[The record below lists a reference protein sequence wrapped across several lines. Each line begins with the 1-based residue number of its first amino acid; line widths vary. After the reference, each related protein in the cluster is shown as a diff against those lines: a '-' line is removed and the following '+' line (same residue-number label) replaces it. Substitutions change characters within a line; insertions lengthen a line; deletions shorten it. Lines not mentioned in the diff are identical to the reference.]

1 VIRLGEQ
8 VTLQASPP
16 ITQFKFGNRSA
27 ETMLSIKDGETIV
40 LGGLLQEEDRKIRVT
55 IPWLGDLPLIG
66 NLISSFKTD
75 RVTTEV
81 ILTITPHIVQNMTPP
96 TLSAQAFWSGT
107 EFTYATGPKYSIP
120 ARKASTLLGTGY
132 GEHPVAGSSAAKG
145 AGETNPARSLAQLA
159 VPEPLLAILPDESAV
174 QAGREIKLSI
184 VDGRIG
190 TSNRNI
196 FTFEYDPEVLQFKRL
211 TDAELV
217 SPSDLPPGDQG
228 KAVGSIAFRVARPNE
243 HAPRSVS
250 IVFVAKA
257 PGVSPVRVE
266 LTDSGSAVQ
275 ASPGIIGTGVV
286 RVR

>member
-1 VIRLGEQ
+1 
-8 VTLQASPP
+8 
-16 ITQFKFGNRSA
+16 
-27 ETMLSIKDGETIV
+27 
-40 LGGLLQEEDRKIRVT
+40 
-55 IPWLGDLPLIG
+55 
-66 NLISSFKTD
+66 
-75 RVTTEV
+75 
-81 ILTITPHIVQNMTPP
+81 
-96 TLSAQAFWSGT
+96 
-107 EFTYATGPKYSIP
+107 
-120 ARKASTLLGTGY
+120 
-132 GEHPVAGSSAAKG
+132 
-145 AGETNPARSLAQLA
+145 LAQLA

-190 TSNRNI
+190 TSDRNI

-228 KAVGSIAFRVARPNE
+228 KTVGSIAFRVARPNE